1 MIFWLCGKNGLIRNI
16 GFNFKIYD
24 VTTYISRNKG
34 NQTMKFGQVIEY
46 SKRNIFFKY
55 RAENEA
61 GSLHEVKWT
70 WHTIKTYYIKLLTN
84 AQFWF
89 LRNGF
94 GKFLHHILCTI
105 FQIFFMLSS
114 INWPKFLDW
123 LPIPIVCFPD
133 FDVINFE
140 INLIFLTKPFFYM
153 TKMSRQKFKYLENE
167 ISSFLKS
174 FQFPKLFLDLRVHL

>member
-34 NQTMKFGQVIEY
+34 NQTMKFGQVTKY
-46 SKRNIFFKY
+46 SKRNNFLQISCRKRGRESTWGKMNLAYNKNLLHKTFDKCSILIF
-55 RAENEA
+55 E
-61 GSLHEVKWT
+61 KWV
-70 WHTIKTYYIKLLTN
+70 WKVSRPHSVYD
-84 AQFWF
+84 
-89 LRNGF
+89 
-94 GKFLHHILCTI
+94 

-114 INWPKFLDW
+114 INWPKFFDW
-123 LPIPIVCFPD
+123 LPIAVVCFPD

-153 TKMSRQKFKYLENE
+153 TKRSRQKFKYLENE
-167 ISSFLKS
+167 IASFLKS